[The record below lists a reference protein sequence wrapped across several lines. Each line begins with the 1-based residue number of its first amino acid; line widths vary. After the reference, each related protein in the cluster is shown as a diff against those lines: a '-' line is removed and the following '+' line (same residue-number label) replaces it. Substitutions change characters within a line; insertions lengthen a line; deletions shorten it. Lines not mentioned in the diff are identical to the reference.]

1 MSLSSVRTLF
11 IRPEFGLLVIRT
23 TLGLT
28 LFYFG
33 LSKFLGGQHVLAQ
46 IGKSIE
52 GIGISAPDGTPM
64 PLFFGIIAALT
75 EMIGG
80 LLLTLGLLF
89 RPTSALLIFMM
100 AVATI
105 SKYTQTDGDFSAWAH
120 PFTYTLVLLGLLF
133 TGPGQLSMQRD

>member
-11 IRPEFGLLVIRT
+11 IRPEFGLLIIRA

-28 LFYFG
+28 LLYFG
-33 LSKFLGGQHVLAQ
+33 LAKFLGGQPVLIQ

-52 GIGISAPDGTPM
+52 VIGISAPDSTPM
-64 PLFFGIIAALT
+64 PLFFGIMAALT

-80 LLLTLGLLF
+80 LLMTLGLFF
-89 RPTSALLIFMM
+89 RSTTALLIFVMT
-100 AVATI
+100 VATI
-105 SKYTQTDGDFSAWAH
+105 SKYAQTGGDFSLWAH